1 MPLDN
6 KMTGNC
12 NISLSRGFC
21 HLKRKKKKIQQEET
35 NAINKTPTCAHR
47 CACTHT
53 HTHHSE
59 HILIQIIVIPL
70 SLPPKSRPSV
80 PHSVSPPLLAPQ
92 SPCTRWRQALSPAG
106 DTPAPE
112 VSVGRAWTGGAITG
126 PEETYRHDAA
136 LGEGSSPSWTL
147 Y

>member
-21 HLKRKKKKIQQEET
+21 HLKRKKKRYSKKRLMPLIRHPHVHT
-35 NAINKTPTCAHR
+35 GVRAR
-47 CACTHT
+47 T

-112 VSVGRAWTGGAITG
+112 VSVGRAWTGGAIAG